1 LIRSVPVKCRHFEAG
16 PVQAEFWTGATL
28 AKSSLSSKG
37 SSKKA
42 PRTTAEARGLTERA
56 GPPDD
61 EVAAKQA
68 RSLSIRVGKRV
79 FKTGHLAGADRKVD
93 ILPDMP
99 DIRDRIY
106 QPHLRALHPG
116 IYPRIAFA
124 VRDQGKDSS
133 CTGFSLAHV
142 IDFLRFREVSAES
155 PPSVSARM
163 LYEMAKR
170 NDEWGGSSY
179 EGSSIRG
186 AIKGFY
192 RNGVCTEQRAPDVA
206 GIKDWALTYE
216 MAKEARETRLG
227 AYLRLNPDVSDYHAA
242 LNEVGVI
249 YTSAQIHTGWE
260 KPVDGCIE
268 ANGRSAGGHA
278 FAIVGYDEHGFWVL
292 NSWGSAWGRGGV
304 ARWSYRDWAATV
316 MDAWVLQLG
325 VRAPDAFGA
334 VPSATPSSTT
344 GLFGFGDPARG
355 DIVGH
360 FINMD
365 DGRLVT
371 DGKYGSPTP
380 KEMQETV
387 ERLVKPAANAGKG
400 FDHLI
405 IYAHGGLNSLG
416 DEAQRIATWKR
427 HDIFARNKLYNFHLM
442 WGSGFLDE
450 VFGELSESPAAGRVG
465 GLFTDWLFDAGV
477 GKETG
482 SYAWRNMK
490 QDARVAFDGQKEY
503 DGGFKGLE
511 PLLSGLAKAD
521 NRPKLHLVG
530 HSAGSIVLGY
540 LLSSLKRFNLNKLQ
554 LGSIHLMAP
563 ACTVEFFNTHYRP
576 YLTGTGALKLQDK
589 VYLYNLNEA
598 QEQEDTVSA
607 GALLPSYSHS
617 LLYLVSR
624 AYEDKPNTP
633 LAGMK
638 IFRPQMP
645 SAGAKFSAD
654 YSSPNSRITASRS
667 HGGFDNDVATMST
680 IMSRILGKK
689 VEHPPTA
696 DELTGY

>member
-1 LIRSVPVKCRHFEAG
+1 MAKTARGAG
-16 PVQAEFWTGATL
+16 KQGRGGKP
-28 AKSSLSSKG
+28 
-37 SSKKA
+37 
-42 PRTTAEARGLTERA
+42 PRTTAEARSLRPNQSGLPA
-56 GPPDD
+56 D
-61 EVAAKQA
+61 EAAAKKSPSAVQTVK
-68 RSLSIRVGKRV
+68 LGKRV
-79 FKTGHLAGADRKVD
+79 FLVGHRTADDRKLD

-99 DIRDRIY
+99 DIRDRFY
-106 QPHLRALHPG
+106 QPHLRTLHPG
-116 IYPRIAFA
+116 IYPRIAFP

-133 CTGFSLAHV
+133 CTGFALAHV

-155 PPSVSARM
+155 PARVSAQM

-170 NDEWGGSSY
+170 NDEWAGSAY

-186 AIKGFY
+186 AIKGFF
-192 RNGVCTEQRAPDVA
+192 RNGVCTYDKAPDATGV
-206 GIKDWALTYE
+206 KEWTLTYE

-227 AYLRLNPDVSDYHAA
+227 AYLRLQPDVSDYHAA
-242 LNEVGVI
+242 LNDTGVI
-249 YTSAQIHTGWE
+249 YASAQIHTGWE
-260 KPVDGCIE
+260 KPIDGCI
-268 ANGRSAGGHA
+268 AGNGRPAGGHA
-278 FAIVGYDEHGFWVL
+278 FAIVGYDEQGFWVL
-292 NSWGSAWGRGGV
+292 NSWGDVWGRGGL
-304 ARWSYRDWAATV
+304 ARWTYRDWAATV

-334 VPSATPSSTT
+334 VPRATPSSTT

-360 FINMD
+360 FVNID

-371 DGKYGSPTP
+371 DGKYGSPTD
-380 KEMQETV
+380 KEMQQTV
-387 ERLVKPAANAGKG
+387 ERLTKPEANGNKG

-427 HDIFARNKLYNFHLM
+427 HDIFARNKIYNFHLM

-450 VFGELSESPAAGRVG
+450 VFGRLSESPAAGKVG
-465 GLFTDWLFDAGV
+465 GMFTDWIFEAGI

-490 QDARVAFDGQKEY
+490 QDARVAFDGQPEY
-503 DGGFKGLE
+503 DGGYRGLL
-511 PLLSGLAKAD
+511 PLLSGLDKAGK
-521 NRPKLHLVG
+521 RPKLHFVG

-540 LLSSLKRFNLNKLQ
+540 LLSALKRFNLTKLQ

-563 ACTVEFFNTHYRP
+563 ACTVDFFKTHFAP
-576 YLTGTGALKLQDK
+576 YLSGTGAGPKLQDRI
-589 VYLYNLNEA
+589 YLYNLNET
-598 QEQEDTVSA
+598 QELEDTVSV
-607 GALLPSYSHS
+607 GALLPSYSRS

-624 AYEDKPNTP
+624 AYEEKPNTK

-638 IFRPQMP
+638 VCASEMP
-645 SAGAKFSAD
+645 THAKLAID
-654 YSSPNSRITASRS
+654 YSSPSSKVTASRS
-667 HGGFDNDVATMST
+667 HGGFDNDPATMTT
-680 IMSRILGKK
+680 IMSRTIGGK
-689 VEHPPTA
+689 VEHPPLA

>member
-1 LIRSVPVKCRHFEAG
+1 M
-16 PVQAEFWTGATL
+16 
-28 AKSSLSSKG
+28 
-37 SSKKA
+37 
-42 PRTTAEARGLTERA
+42 TAEARAIKTASSGLPADEA
-56 GPPDD
+56 GEMNSPPS
-61 EVAAKQA
+61 A
-68 RSLSIRVGKRV
+68 RTVKVGRRV
-79 FKTGHLAGADRKVD
+79 FKTGHMAGADRKLD

-116 IYPRIAFA
+116 IYPRIAFP

-142 IDFLRFREVSAES
+142 VDFLRFREVSAES
-155 PPSVSARM
+155 PPRVSPRM

-170 NDEWGGSSY
+170 NDEWTGSAY

-192 RNGVCTEQRAPDVA
+192 RNGVCTEEKGPDTP

-242 LNEVGVI
+242 LNEVGII

-260 KPVDGCIE
+260 KPNDGCIE
-268 ANGRSAGGHA
+268 PNGRPVGGHA

-292 NSWGSAWGRGGV
+292 NSWGPNWSRGGL

-325 VRAPDAFGA
+325 VRAPEAFGA
-334 VPSATPSSTT
+334 VPRATPSSTT

-360 FINMD
+360 FINID

-371 DGKYGSPTP
+371 DGKYGSPTE
-380 KEMQETV
+380 KEMQQTV
-387 ERLVKPAANAGKG
+387 SRLTIPEANKDKG
-400 FDHLI
+400 FDHVI

-450 VFGELSESPAAGRVG
+450 VFGEISESPAGRAGG
-465 GLFTDWLFDAGV
+465 PFTDWLFDAGL

-490 QDARVAFDGQKEY
+490 QDARVAFDGQQEY
-503 DGGFKGLE
+503 DGGFRGLS
-511 PLLSGLAKAD
+511 PLLSGLDKAD
-521 NRPKLHLVG
+521 KRPKLHFVG

-540 LLSSLKRFNLNKLQ
+540 LLTALKRFNLTKLQ

-563 ACTVEFFNTHYRP
+563 ACTVDFFKTHYGP
-576 YLTGTGALKLQDK
+576 YLTGAGGALKLQDK
-589 VYLYNLNEA
+589 IYLYNLSDNLEL
-598 QEQEDTVSA
+598 EDTVSTS
-607 GALLPSYSHS
+607 ALLPSYGAS

-624 AYEDKPNTP
+624 AYEDTPNTP

-638 IFRPQMP
+638 LYSGKMP
-645 SAGAKFSAD
+645 GGAKLVTDHAVSK
-654 YSSPNSRITASRS
+654 STASRS
-667 HGGFDNDVATMST
+667 HGGFDNDVATMSA
-680 IMSRILGKK
+680 IMSRIIGGK